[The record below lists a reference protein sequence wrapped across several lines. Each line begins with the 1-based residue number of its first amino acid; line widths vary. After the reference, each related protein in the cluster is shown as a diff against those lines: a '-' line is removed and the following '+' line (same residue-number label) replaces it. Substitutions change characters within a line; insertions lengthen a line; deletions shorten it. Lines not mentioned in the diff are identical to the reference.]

1 MFKRFYVFLVSLV
14 IAISFGL
21 MVPANAITSPGGSHN
36 SEILAEKLLEYA
48 VLDSA
53 GNIDYFDVDGA
64 RADDVS
70 EVVLL
75 SAISYNQGVSNRL
88 GGGAFPALAGHD
100 PQIGFPVHGN
110 WCGPGVSGPGAPID
124 LLDTRCRTHD
134 LCYAE
139 KGYFNKTCDRQLVAL
154 ITVDLQMNKYS
165 GWVKAKAIA
174 IRQVFAP
181 NAIL

>member
-88 GGGAFPALAGHD
+88 GGGSFSCSCWA
-100 PQIGFPVHGN
+100 
-110 WCGPGVSGPGAPID
+110 
-124 LLDTRCRTHD
+124 
-134 LCYAE
+134 
-139 KGYFNKTCDRQLVAL
+139 
-154 ITVDLQMNKYS
+154 
-165 GWVKAKAIA
+165 
-174 IRQVFAP
+174 
-181 NAIL
+181 